1 MERYNCTCHCGGS
14 MFYKHLHDP
23 SCDLFMHGEEAP
35 QSKEA
40 QLQAALDAERANRL
54 AMEACVDRDVKAI
67 KDLKAQLATLQAQ
80 LAALTTAHQSWTEV
94 LGEWLW
100 NCTNLLGDYNIKTV
114 EDFNAELNRRVA
126 WLMNNMEHTLTP
138 PVTRE
143 EQQQIQDLTH
153 TNSRLRKA
161 LQPFAERW
169 EYFERTEHPSG
180 GPWPEHLEYADDEP
194 SAIYL
199 GQLKAA
205 QQALAD
211 TDLKENT

>member
-1 MERYNCTCHCGGS
+1 MERTCFWVQRRHFTITHPGGNDATQVIE
-14 MFYKHLHDP
+14 MCVHLAELAD
-23 SCDLFMHGEEAP
+23 
-35 QSKEA
+35 A
-40 QLQAALDAERANRL
+40 QRALDAEREKVKQLDRTL
-54 AMEACVDRDVKAI
+54 ADVYQQRDG
-67 KDLKAQLATLQAQ
+67 LQAQLATLK
-80 LAALTTAHQSWTEV
+80 TTHQSWTEV

-169 EYFERTEHPSG
+169 EYFERTKHPSG

>member
-1 MERYNCTCHCGGS
+1 MERYNGVE
-14 MFYKHLHDP
+14 LDP
-23 SCDLFMHGEEAP
+23 EGAFVYYDD
-35 QSKEA
+35 A
-40 QLQAALDAERANRL
+40 QRALDAERANRL

-80 LAALTTAHQSWTEV
+80 VQAKDAEIAAWKLELGRMRANHPEKGCYAALPKLRSQV
-94 LGEWLW
+94 
-100 NCTNLLGDYNIKTV
+100 D
-114 EDFNAELNRRVA
+114 
-126 WLMNNMEHTLTP
+126 TLT
-138 PVTRE
+138 
-143 EQQQIQDLTH
+143 H
-153 TNSRLRKA
+153 ANARLRKA

-169 EYFERTEHPSG
+169 EYFERTKHPSG

-211 TDLKENT
+211 TEG